1 MNLLICFSLL
11 TQLSQAINNSS
22 VPTAV
27 GKCKISIEKN
37 KEKIEKNIF
46 VYFYLLIFYS
56 TNNQ

>member
-46 VYFYLLIFYS
+46 VYFYLLIFYY
-56 TNNQ
+56 